1 MRVIKISVLVSVLL
15 ISQSKYWINRM
26 FFFRVILLHG
36 HINEVHRLGPKISWI
51 FKRKTTNEEMKPI
64 YSSSAFVQKHLR
76 VQHHQSLSRP
86 TILFCVSPCIFYPP
100 DQQLIPPPLP
110 IHWHSSGSY
119 FSFSSGYT
127 DTRPHTVFT
136 FDCMLVESIRTTSQ
150 DNKYTSHTP
159 PTLWSRCISNRKKRH
174 SFNYSLSFQSK

>member
-64 YSSSAFVQKHLR
+64 YSSSAFVCTSSSISFPSNDSILCFSMYFLSSWSAANSTPTTHSLALFRFLLLVLLR
-76 VQHHQSLSRP
+76 IHRHTP
-86 TILFCVSPCIFYPP
+86 THR
-100 DQQLIPPPLP
+100 
-110 IHWHSSGSY
+110 IH
-119 FSFSSGYT
+119 
-127 DTRPHTVFT
+127 
-136 FDCMLVESIRTTSQ
+136 IRLYVGRKYK
-150 DNKYTSHTP
+150 DNKSG
-159 PTLWSRCISNRKKRH
+159 
-174 SFNYSLSFQSK
+174 